1 MVYKRARDCYTAIT
15 VLQRPDLRVFLC
27 LEFNEDVTCG

>member
-15 VLQRPDLRVFLC
+15 VLQRPDLRVFFVLRIQ
-27 LEFNEDVTCG
+27 